1 MAYVPGSDKKPES
14 VSLIAVSV
22 GDDGHPVLDELLTI
36 AAQRE
41 SLPEISGATIAK
53 SVARVELADEK
64 SVSDTKPAWRAA
76 IEIEFDERDP
86 GRGAAGGSPIHVY
99 EFKLDLGI

>member
-1 MAYVPGSDKKPES
+1 MISAEHLSGITAFVQ
-14 VSLIAVSV
+14 
-22 GDDGHPVLDELLTI
+22 
-36 AAQRE
+36 AADAGGFTLAAERLGL
-41 SLPEISGATIAK
+41 SKSGIAK